1 MGKRSENGD
10 PRTGKLFYAAI
21 LTSRGCDLG
30 SIGLDGKRVYSIG
43 YRDVGA
49 LVSDY
54 PRVASIKMLR
64 KNLSP
69 FYEVLRKASR
79 QFTTVPARFGQIAR
93 DEGEVSLALRRNY
106 HRIRQEV
113 ARLDGKVEM
122 GLRVWW
128 QVDDV
133 FEFLLGQDSELR
145 DRRNQKLAELGSLD
159 RLAEIDFGRYV
170 FDRMNRA
177 RRRTTDSIMAAL
189 PEGEAR
195 LDELPDDRMVTN
207 AALLI
212 REDDQPD
219 LESAVDALALSLGDA
234 YKLEVDGPWP
244 PFSFAD
250 RLELPLSHS

>member
-1 MGKRSENGD
+1 MGKRTENGD
-10 PRTGKLFYAAI
+10 PRAGKLFYAAV
-21 LTSRGCDLG
+21 LSDRGCDLG
-30 SIGLDGKRVYSIG
+30 SIGLNGKRVYSIN
-43 YRDVGA
+43 YLDVGA
-49 LVSDY
+49 LVSEH
-54 PRVASIKMLR
+54 PRVDSIKLLR
-64 KNLSP
+64 KNLGP

-79 QFTTVPARFGQIAR
+79 QFTTVPARFGQIAS
-93 DEGEVSLALRRNY
+93 DDGEVSLALRRNY
-106 HRIRQEV
+106 HRIRREV
-113 ARLDGKVEM
+113 GRLDGMVEM

-145 DRRNQKLAELGSLD
+145 DRRSRKLAERGSLD

-170 FDRMNRA
+170 FDRMDLA
-177 RRRTTDSIMAAL
+177 RRRTTDSILAAL

-195 LDELPDDRMVTN
+195 LDELPDDSMVTN

-219 LESAVDALALSLGDA
+219 LESAVDALGQSLGDA